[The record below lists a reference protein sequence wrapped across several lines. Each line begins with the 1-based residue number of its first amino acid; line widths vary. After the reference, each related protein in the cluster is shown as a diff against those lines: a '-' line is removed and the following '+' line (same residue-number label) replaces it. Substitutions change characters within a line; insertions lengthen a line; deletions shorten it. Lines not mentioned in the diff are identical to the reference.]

1 MSNLKLLQPSK
12 RIEAVVRGLKDEEV
26 GVVGDAVRVSGGV
39 AVGGRVTR
47 A

>member
-26 GVVGDAVRVSGGV
+26 GVVGDAVRAGDVT
-39 AVGGRVTR
+39 VG
-47 A
+47 